1 MIGNVKYRP
10 MGSCLGSNAWDKF
23 WNAVGKAGG
32 TVADLGAKAL
42 SMWQQGQ
49 LSTEDYKEIQLAL
62 AKQSGSGSDNT
73 KTILIVGGVALA
85 ALALGIIGTRNK

>member
-32 TVADLGAKAL
+32 TVAELGAKAL
-42 SMWQQGQ
+42 AMWQQGQ

-62 AKQSGSGSDNT
+62 AKQTTTSDNT
-73 KTILIVGGVALA
+73 KTLLLVGGVALA
-85 ALALGIIGTRNK
+85 ALALGIIGTHNK

>member
-1 MIGNVKYRP
+1 MIGNVKYMP

-23 WNAVGKAGG
+23 WNAIGKAGG
-32 TVADLGAKAL
+32 TVAELGAKAL
-42 SMWQQGQ
+42 AMWQQGQ

-62 AKQSGSGSDNT
+62 AKQSTTSDNT
-73 KTILIVGGVALA
+73 KTILLVGGVALA

>member
-32 TVADLGAKAL
+32 TVAELGAKAL
-42 SMWQQGQ
+42 AMWELGQ
-49 LSTEDYKEIQLAL
+49 LSTVDYKEIQLAL
-62 AKQSGSGSDNT
+62 AKQAAPSDNT

>member
-1 MIGNVKYRP
+1 MIGNVTYRT
-10 MGSCLGSNAWDKF
+10 MSSCLGSNAWDKF

-32 TVADLGAKAL
+32 TVAELGSKAL
-42 SMWQQGQ
+42 AMWQQGQ

-62 AKQSGSGSDNT
+62 AKQSTTSDNT
-73 KTILIVGGVALA
+73 KTLLLVGGVALA